1 MVTFEDFPR
10 TAPRSS
16 MPFIRRKCWRI
27 SSPSAPWRDIS
38 KSARE
43 GVEGKVEVGG
53 GRERKREREE
63 FIDNQIDD

>member
-1 MVTFEDFPR
+1 
-10 TAPRSS
+10 